1 MPATVNAAKCKSCG
15 ALSYPMHFL
24 CPKCGAREFEPEPI
38 EGEGELLTHT
48 RAYALALDYE
58 QRYLTLGIVQMDSGI
73 RVTGQLAIDEPRMG
87 MRVRATVG
95 TVRVTGGS
103 EISGLIFVPA

>member
-1 MPATVNAAKCKSCG
+1 MLATVNAAKCTSCG
-15 ALSYPMHFL
+15 ALSYPTHFL
-24 CPKCGAREFEPEPI
+24 CPKCGAKGFEPTPI
-38 EGEGELLTHT
+38 EGEGELLTYT

-73 RVTGQLAIDEPRMG
+73 RTTGQLDIDEPRMG

-95 TVRVTGGS
+95 TVRVTGDS
-103 EISGLIFVPA
+103 EIIGLIFVQV